1 MVKNINYLFSICPSF
16 FSIIKSHLLE
26 KLKKVDFKTEMFI
39 LLISLVMLAL
49 KSSKVCSNDLY
60 TLDFVVC

>member
-1 MVKNINYLFSICPSF
+1 M
-16 FSIIKSHLLE
+16 E